1 MIKCLLHVKTFEYQ
15 KENLYDE
22 ETKIFNF
29 YLYTS
34 LLFKMLFMYKIKCK
48 TQIILNKK
56 TIRNIS
62 F

>member
-48 TQIILNKK
+48 TQIILKK
-56 TIRNIS
+56 KL
-62 F
+62 